1 MMMRGTERLL
11 GVALILGGIGCTSV
25 YVNERTQSGVEL
37 ERGIERFELAQ
48 AASTEARVPTSP
60 SSREDL
66 AAGWRAAARTADT
79 SEWAPGRIEAWQA
92 AQRDFTEAPVALL
105 DIPALDLRIPV
116 YEGADDPQLDLG
128 VGRIPGT
135 TRIGQAGNIGL
146 SSHRDGYF
154 RKLRHIEI
162 GDRILLQALD
172 GQTYVYEV
180 HERSVIDPEDVHL
193 LYPQGD
199 DRVTLV
205 TCYPFWF
212 VGPAPQRFIV
222 VARRVPAQDASPPHD
237 RLVHLP

>member
-1 MMMRGTERLL
+1 MMRGTERLL
-11 GVALILGGIGCTSV
+11 GVALILAGIGCTSV
-25 YVNERTQSGVEL
+25 YVNDRMQAGADR
-37 ERGIERFELAQ
+37 ERGVDRFEQ
-48 AASTEARVPTSP
+48 ARAATAEDGATTYAP
-60 SSREDL
+60 SEQDL
-66 AAGWRAAARTADT
+66 TVGWRAAARTADT

-92 AQRDFTEAPVALL
+92 AQRDFTDEPVALL

-172 GQTYVYEV
+172 GQTHVYEV
-180 HERSVIDPEDVHL
+180 HERAVIDPEDVHV

-222 VARRVPAQDASPPHD
+222 AARRVATPLSED
-237 RLVHLP
+237 RPDQLVLQP

>member
-1 MMMRGTERLL
+1 MRGTERLL
-11 GVALILGGIGCTSV
+11 GLALILAGIGCTSV
-25 YVNERTQSGVEL
+25 YVNDRLKSGTEREQ
-37 ERGIERFELAQ
+37 GIERFE
-48 AASTEARVPTSP
+48 EARTATTEPGEASGTPSP
-60 SSREDL
+60 SDITT
-66 AAGWRAAARTADT
+66 GWRDAAREADT

-92 AQRDFTEAPVALL
+92 AQEEFSDTPVALL

-172 GQTYVYEV
+172 GQTYTYEV
-180 HERSVIDPEDVHL
+180 HERSVIDPEEVHV

-222 VARRVPAQDASPPHD
+222 AARRVTKPLAGLDHLAQGH
-237 RLVHLP
+237 